1 MHYNMQKDEE
11 FFVCRW
17 SVDETSG
24 APLLLLAGHNGVI
37 RVLDCAHST
46 LVHVGACEP
55 ASKYTD
61 GLVCYQMAMG
71 SLSPAHDLPLCTRV
85 CSLYFT

>member
-1 MHYNMQKDEE
+1 MQKDEE
-11 FFVCRW
+11 FFACKW

-46 LVHVGACEP
+46 LVHVGAR
-55 ASKYTD
+55 KQYTHRLELD
-61 GLVCYQMAMG
+61 QMG
-71 SLSPAHDLPLCTRV
+71 SLRSVHDLFVCTCG
-85 CSLYFT
+85 CSLCFTS